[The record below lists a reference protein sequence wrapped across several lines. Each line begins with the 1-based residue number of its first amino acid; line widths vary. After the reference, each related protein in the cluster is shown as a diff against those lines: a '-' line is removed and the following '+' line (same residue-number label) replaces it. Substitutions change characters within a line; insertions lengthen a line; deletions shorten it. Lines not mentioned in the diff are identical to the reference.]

1 MANTT
6 HNPITTKW
14 SGAVGGFRYG
24 SELYY
29 GAGEAAST
37 GRRRSA
43 GATRAA
49 RGAGT
54 SIRTVRA
61 WTTTAA
67 AMGTLSVR
75 CVRTARIRLFS
86 RNYN

>member
-1 MANTT
+1 MANTSY
-6 HNPITTKW
+6 NPITTKW
-14 SGAVGGFRYG
+14 SGAVGGFLYG

-49 RGAGT
+49 RGAGA

-67 AMGTLSVR
+67 SIGTLSVR